1 MITKT
6 PCTTNYIASMFNQT
20 MHNKNSLTKCQMGV
34 NLKDVKS
41 ESLIV
46 CAHST
51 SLLAT
56 QHLNLSIWLNI
67 ILPPLKKLTFNFF
80 HFSIMSPF
88 WFPLLPLSALQQ
100 LSTYLSFV
108 VRAFLPL
115 PCSLLSFCQKLT
127 FWWFY

>member
-1 MITKT
+1 
-6 PCTTNYIASMFNQT
+6 MFNQT
-20 MHNKNSLTKCQMGV
+20 MHYKNSLTKCQMGV
-34 NLKDVKS
+34 NL

-46 CAHST
+46 CAHAT

-56 QHLNLSIWLNI
+56 QHWNLSIWRNI

-100 LSTYLSFV
+100 LLPI
-108 VRAFLPL
+108 FL
-115 PCSLLSFCQKLT
+115 LL
-127 FWWFY
+127 